1 MLEQVGRHLI
11 EIHDTKVLM
20 QAMVSILER
29 QQDGTMRQGLVK
41 SEPGEEPEPPGQLT
55 LASGGDAA
63 GLIIDWMANLQPELL
78 GDDPKTQV
86 HH

>member
-11 EIHDTKVLM
+11 EIHDTKVVM
-20 QAMVSILER
+20 QALVSILER
-29 QQDGTMRQGLVK
+29 QQDGTIHQALVK
-41 SEPGEEPEPPGQLT
+41 SEPGAEPEVPGPQT
-55 LASGGDAA
+55 LASGGGAA

-86 HH
+86 NN